1 MKIEV
6 DRDLCTGCGTC
17 VALCPSCFK
26 LDDENKST
34 VIGEGECAPKAESS
48 CPEGAITVTD

>member
-17 VALCPSCFK
+17 VALCPSCF
-26 LDDENKST
+26 
-34 VIGEGECAPKAESS
+34 
-48 CPEGAITVTD
+48 